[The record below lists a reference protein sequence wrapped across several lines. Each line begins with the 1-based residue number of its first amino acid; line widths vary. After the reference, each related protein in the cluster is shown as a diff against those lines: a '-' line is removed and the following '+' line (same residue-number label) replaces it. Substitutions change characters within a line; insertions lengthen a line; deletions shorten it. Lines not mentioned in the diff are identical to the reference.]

1 MTENELQKYRRA
13 ELIALIRDLE
23 RENELL
29 DEENQ
34 RLHEKLMGLDGEG
47 ESAASLAEASQQIGY
62 VMNAAQDAADSY
74 FDGVERLCR
83 EREEKSRA
91 LVAAAKQ
98 RCLDMARKTA
108 MLCERALWKPESYGG
123 KLEEAVRRGLEE
135 DVWSLLEESA
145 KK

>member
-1 MTENELQKYRRA
+1 MTEKELQKYRRA
-13 ELIALIRDLE
+13 ELIARLLELE
-23 RENELL
+23 RENEQL
-29 DEENQ
+29 DEENE
-34 RLHEKLMGLDGEG
+34 RLYEELMRRDGEG
-47 ESAASLAEASQQIGY
+47 ERAGSLAEASQQIGY
-62 VMNAAQDAADSY
+62 VMNAAQDAADNY
-74 FDGVERLCR
+74 FDSVERLCR
-83 EREEKSRA
+83 EREEKSRE
-91 LVAAAKQ
+91 LVAEAKK